1 MIIKVNGQTKEIANG
16 TTLAELLNQMKLN
29 LDCVAVE
36 RNLEVVERNTFTT
49 AKLNSDDT
57 LEIVQFVGGG

>member
-49 AKLNSDDT
+49 VKLNTDDT

>member
-1 MIIKVNGQTKEIANG
+1 MSIKVNGQTKEIANG

-36 RNLEVVERNTFTT
+36 RNLEVVERDTFTT
-49 AKLNSDDT
+49 TKLNTDDT

>member
-1 MIIKVNGQTKEIANG
+1 MSIKVNGQTKEIANG

-36 RNLEVVERNTFTT
+36 RNLEVVERNTFATV
-49 AKLNSDDT
+49 KLNTDDT